1 MRLDRQNILPHYFHS
16 FAVKDRVNLQNVS
29 DTPPTNLPEISEA
42 LEMLLPTE
50 RDDAVIRDEF
60 ALLVAQMMCDNIQY
74 FKENYGDIQQHIP
87 HQYEQE
93 MSSKSEVVSIFQLF
107 GAPLITI
114 N

>member
-1 MRLDRQNILPHYFHS
+1 M
-16 FAVKDRVNLQNVS
+16 NLQNVS

-60 ALLVAQMMCDNIQY
+60 ALLVAQMMC
-74 FKENYGDIQQHIP
+74 GDIQQHIP

-93 MSSKSEVVSIFQLF
+93 MSSKSEVVSIIQLF